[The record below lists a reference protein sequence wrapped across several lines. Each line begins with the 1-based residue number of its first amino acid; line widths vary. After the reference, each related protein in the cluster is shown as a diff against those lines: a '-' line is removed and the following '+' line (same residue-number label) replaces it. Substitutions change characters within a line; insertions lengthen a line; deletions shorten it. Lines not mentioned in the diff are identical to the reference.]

1 MAGGGLH
8 GNFRLLRNF
17 LLGHHLFRLGGQ
29 VNAALLT
36 NFLVVPVNIGNQLT
50 GGLIDNLQ
58 AGPQLLQ
65 FLALTPAGD
74 IAEAVLASLDRK
86 STRLNSSH

>member
-1 MAGGGLH
+1 MKIGGFINQQQGLLGFGAGGRCIRHFLCGLLAH
-8 GNFRLLRNF
+8 RRSCWG
-17 LLGHHLFRLGGQ
+17 LFRLGGQ

-65 FLALTPAGD
+65 FLALLQ
-74 IAEAVLASLDRK
+74 LAI
-86 STRLNSSH
+86 